1 MRKAR
6 AQLAPPNPPPITTTR
21 GASGLGDERRRKRS
35 SRGACRR
42 GRCQE
47 LPPMDAGSGHVGFRC
62 RRGRPAARMFGKEKA
77 AAPEGRR
84 FVVAYTSSM
93 PWFFSGIERMRL
105 PVALKNALSTAGAA
119 TQIVGS
125 PTPPHGPSPPDWMM
139 IDSTFGIWPIR
150 IEL

>member
-1 MRKAR
+1 V
-6 AQLAPPNPPPITTTR
+6 QLAPPNPPPITTTR
-21 GASGLGDERRRKRS
+21 GPAAWAISGAGNAAAAALAAAAAVRN
-35 SRGACRR
+35 CRR
-42 GRCQE
+42 WMRAPG
-47 LPPMDAGSGHVGFRC
+47 MSGSAVGAG
-62 RRGRPAARMFGKEKA
+62 GRPPACSEKEKA